1 MKGCPLVGRTLVCRP
16 NFKPKIN
23 RTYTSTKNTTAT
35 LSIPY
40 DVTLKA
46 RIKKL
51 TASSFEFLTNRSDVI
66 INLEM
71 STYGRASWV
80 FYRVQS
86 TSPQTPPYPQSPLD
100 IIHATRPEGN
110 PTYPRSKDSKL
121 RLDTGTF
128 ICKTVGSHQGNFP
141 GSGAGSMI
149 DTNKFI
155 QNRIQVYKATNCSIR
170 IRFQGLIA
178 GETYAFFAVANRTQ
192 IDANFKAKIKQTTPT
207 SMSFVMQDARRPS

>member
-1 MKGCPLVGRTLVCRP
+1 MNFSRMVLMLVSFLAFWSVLSEPGQAYRNKRQMRLSKVTFEKFQYTAKLRKKAHNNGYPTYIVKGCPLVSGTYVCRP

-86 TSPQTPPYPQSPLD
+86 TSPQTPPYP
-100 IIHATRPEGN
+100 
-110 PTYPRSKDSKL
+110 PRSAS
-121 RLDTGTF
+121 
-128 ICKTVGSHQGNFP
+128 
-141 GSGAGSMI
+141 
-149 DTNKFI
+149 
-155 QNRIQVYKATNCSIR
+155 
-170 IRFQGLIA
+170 
-178 GETYAFFAVANRTQ
+178 
-192 IDANFKAKIKQTTPT
+192 
-207 SMSFVMQDARRPS
+207 